1 MTIKDRK
8 EENVTLQY
16 SLLRKNNDKMQSLK
30 IRVQDAIMHGDEI
43 EEHKDGM
50 TLVVAY
56 QAVLEDIILLLA
68 KKDLIKVA
76 WEMLQIM
83 CTGVEQVREAK
94 VTLKSDFEAIRMKG
108 GTKAHRL
115 YNPQHEKNHVT
126 KEMSYSKKKKSGIC
140 VASATTNRLLWRSQL
155 QKKRKIQQT

>member
-1 MTIKDRK
+1 
-8 EENVTLQY
+8 
-16 SLLRKNNDKMQSLK
+16 
-30 IRVQDAIMHGDEI
+30 MHGDEI

-83 CTGVEQVREAK
+83 CTGVE
-94 VTLKSDFEAIRMKG
+94 
-108 GTKAHRL
+108 
-115 YNPQHEKNHVT
+115 
-126 KEMSYSKKKKSGIC
+126 
-140 VASATTNRLLWRSQL
+140 
-155 QKKRKIQQT
+155 